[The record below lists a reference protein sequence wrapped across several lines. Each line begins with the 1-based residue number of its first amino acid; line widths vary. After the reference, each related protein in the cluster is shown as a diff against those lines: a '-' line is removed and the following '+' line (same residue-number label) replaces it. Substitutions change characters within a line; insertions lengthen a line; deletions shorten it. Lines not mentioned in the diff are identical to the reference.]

1 MTQYQLKLIE
11 FYTKD
16 GRKPVFIEKDWE
28 ITKDTP
34 LEDIL
39 YTYNEMPCRGYL
51 QVERGYFLEN
61 ARYYSGKDSFCFLYP
76 DIILDVPFELHPYVI
91 ASRNLIE
98 KYKKNG
104 GRPTKEELEEIH
116 KLKDY

>member
-11 FYTKD
+11 FYTRD
-16 GRKPVFIEKDWE
+16 GRKPVFIEKYWE
-28 ITKDTP
+28 IDENTP
-34 LEDIL
+34 MEDIL

-51 QVERGYFLEN
+51 REERGYFLEN
-61 ARYYSGKDSFCFLYP
+61 AMHYSGKNSFCFLYP

-98 KYKKNG
+98 KYKKTG
-104 GRPTKEELEEIH
+104 GRPTKEEFEEVY

>member
-1 MTQYQLKLIE
+1 MTKYQLALID
-11 FYTKD
+11 FYTKN
-16 GRKPVFIEKDWE
+16 GRKPVFIEKYWE
-28 ITKDTP
+28 INKDTP

-61 ARYYSGKDSFCFLYP
+61 AAHYSGKNSFCFLYP

-91 ASRNLIE
+91 ASRKLIE
-98 KYKKNG
+98 KYKKTG
-104 GRPTKEELEEIH
+104 GRPTKEEFEEVY